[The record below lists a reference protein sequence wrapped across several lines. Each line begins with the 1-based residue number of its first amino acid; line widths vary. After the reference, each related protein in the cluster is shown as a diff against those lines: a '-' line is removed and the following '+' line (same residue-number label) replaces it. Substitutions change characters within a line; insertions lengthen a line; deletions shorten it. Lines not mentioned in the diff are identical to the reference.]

1 MELQQRLRNI
11 SKVHKD
17 VPSVIPDGIFGDETE
32 NAVRAFQRKFGFPET
47 GIVDFKIWDRIDE
60 ESKKAL
66 FVLSDPN
73 QVISIKNE
81 DLPLVLGQI
90 GREVQTLNIMLSR
103 LGELYSNF
111 RFEDMG
117 DEFTDETE
125 REVKKWQKVIGH
137 EITGEVDKLTWNRLS
152 EHYLLPIR

>member
-32 NAVRAFQRKFGFPET
+32 NAVRAFQRKFGFSET
-47 GIVDFKIWDRIDE
+47 GVVDFEIWDRINE
-60 ESKKAL
+60 EGKKAL

-81 DLPLVLGQI
+81 DLPLVIGQI
-90 GREVQTLNIMLSR
+90 GREVHTLNLMLRR

-111 RFEDMG
+111 RFENTG
-117 DEFTDETE
+117 DEFTAETE
-125 REVKKWQKVIGH
+125 REVRKWQKVIGH
-137 EITGEVDKLTWNRLS
+137 DITGEVDKLTWNRLA
-152 EHYLLPIR
+152 EHYLLPG

>member
-17 VPSVIPDGIFGDETE
+17 VPSVIPDGIFGEETE
-32 NAVRAFQRKFGFPET
+32 NAVRAFQRKFGFSET
-47 GIVDFKIWDRIDE
+47 GVVDFEIWDRINE

-81 DLPLVLGQI
+81 DLPLVIGQI
-90 GREVQTLNIMLSR
+90 GREVHTLNLMLRR

-111 RFEDMG
+111 RSENTG
-117 DEFTDETE
+117 DEFTAETE
-125 REVKKWQKVIGH
+125 REVRKWQKVIGH
-137 EITGEVDKLTWNRLS
+137 DITGEVDKLTWNRLA
-152 EHYLLPIR
+152 EHYLLTG

>member
-17 VPSVIPDGIFGDETE
+17 VPSVIPDGIFGEETE
-32 NAVRAFQRKFGFPET
+32 NAVRAFQRKYGFSET
-47 GIVDFKIWDRIDE
+47 GVVDFEIWDRINE
-60 ESKKAL
+60 ESKKVL

-81 DLPLVLGQI
+81 DLPLVIGQI
-90 GREVQTLNIMLSR
+90 GREVHTLNLMLRR

-111 RFEDMG
+111 RFENTG
-117 DEFTDETE
+117 DEFTAETE
-125 REVKKWQKVIGH
+125 REVRKWQKVIGH
-137 EITGEVDKLTWNRLS
+137 EITGEVDKLTWNRLA
-152 EHYLLPIR
+152 EHYLLPG

>member
-17 VPSVIPDGIFGDETE
+17 VPSVIPDGIFGEETE
-32 NAVRAFQRKFGFPET
+32 NAVRAFQRKFGFSET
-47 GIVDFKIWDRIDE
+47 GVVDFEIWDRINE

-81 DLPLVLGQI
+81 DLPLVIGQI
-90 GREVQTLNIMLSR
+90 GREVHTLNLMLRR

-111 RFEDMG
+111 RFEDTG
-117 DEFTDETE
+117 DEFTAETE
-125 REVKKWQKVIGH
+125 REVRKWQKVIGH
-137 EITGEVDKLTWNRLS
+137 DITGEVDKLTWNRLA
-152 EHYLLPIR
+152 EHYLLTG

>member
-17 VPSVIPDGIFGDETE
+17 VPSVIPDGIFGEETE
-32 NAVRAFQRKFGFPET
+32 NAVRAFQRKFGFSET
-47 GIVDFKIWDRIDE
+47 GVVDFEIWDRINE
-60 ESKKAL
+60 EGKKAL

-81 DLPLVLGQI
+81 DLPLVIGQI
-90 GREVQTLNIMLSR
+90 GREVHTLNLMLRR

-111 RFEDMG
+111 RFEDTG
-117 DEFTDETE
+117 DEFTAETE
-125 REVKKWQKVIGH
+125 REVRKWQKVIGH
-137 EITGEVDKLTWNRLS
+137 DITGEVDKLTWNRLA
-152 EHYLLPIR
+152 EHYLLTG